1 MNHKVNIIGA
11 STCFGQPKLG
21 VDFGPDAIRYAGL
34 AKALEIQGMNV
45 EDKGNIT
52 GQYKVDPTLHSAKE
66 EMGLLN
72 FEQVKDFSTE
82 LAEEVESSV
91 KLGRFPLILGG
102 DHSLSIGSI
111 AGISPHYEN
120 LGVIWY
126 DAHGDLND
134 SETSPS
140 GNIHGMPLAVACGVG
155 HESFVNLHQPGVK
168 VKPENVVLIGMRDL
182 DVGERE
188 YIKENDI
195 LTFTVTDIREKGM
208 ASVMDEAIAYLK
220 GKVDGLHL
228 SLDVDGLDPTETP
241 GTGTPVDGGMSLSET
256 QLAMRRL
263 NESDLVTSMDL
274 VEVNPLLDEKNMTAE
289 KAVEIASF
297 LFGKK
302 QL

>member
-1 MNHKVNIIGA
+1 GA

-126 DAHGDLND
+126 DEHGDINE
-134 SETSPS
+134 SEYSPS
-140 GNIHGMPLAVACGVG
+140 GYI
-155 HESFVNLHQPGVK
+155 
-168 VKPENVVLIGMRDL
+168 L
-182 DVGERE
+182 DVP
-188 YIKENDI
+188 
-195 LTFTVTDIREKGM
+195 
-208 ASVMDEAIAYLK
+208 
-220 GKVDGLHL
+220 
-228 SLDVDGLDPTETP
+228 LDVAYDVG
-241 GTGTPVDGGMSLSET
+241 
-256 QLAMRRL
+256 Q
-263 NESDLVTSMDL
+263 ESIVM
-274 VEVNPLLDEKNMTAE
+274 
-289 KAVEIASF
+289 
-297 LFGKK
+297 
-302 QL
+302 

>member
-1 MNHKVNIIGA
+1 MNHKVDIIGA

-34 AKALEIQGMNV
+34 VKALEIQGMNV

-72 FEQVKDFSTE
+72 FEEVKDFSVE

-155 HESFVNLHQPGVK
+155 HESLVNIHHPGAK
-168 VKPENVVLIGMRDL
+168 VKAENVVLIGMRDL

-188 YIKENDI
+188 YIKENNI
-195 LTFTVTDIREKGM
+195 LTFTATDIKEKGM
-208 ASVMDEAIAYLK
+208 AHVMKESVKYLK
-220 GKVDGLHL
+220 EKVDGVHL
-228 SLDVDGLDPTETP
+228 SLDVDGLDPMETP

-256 QLAMRRL
+256 QLAMSML
-263 NESDLVTSMDL
+263 HDSELVTSMDL
-274 VEVNPLLDEKNMTAE
+274 VEVNPLLDQKNMTAE
-289 KAVEIASF
+289 KAVKIASF